1 MTVSY
6 VGRGESLSWVYGV
19 DNVNIP
25 NSDVVDSPFNDFTQ
39 FDNMD
44 FSANYNSILSREN
57 KSLITSFISEYNDK
71 VKRLSADEN
80 YILTQKYISSLDE
93 MCEEI
98 NKKLLY
104 CHDSKVLKNVLDS
117 TLQKQTEMS
126 KYIVLLEGVPYRIE
140 PRDIAADIT
149 NERIN
154 GAIELLNFV
163 AKAYPK
169 IAKESAKL
177 QRSRPHANCSVETL
191 NDYLEQLKKIL
202 SGKKLLSNRRQR
214 SSSIHFKD
222 AWGGGDKSGRINA
235 QKNVEIN
242 KKMEGIYIGFTQRTI
257 ESQTENQS
265 VVFKSSKHEMV
276 ENKLIYLASLAN
288 ELSKLNDSISDENL
302 KYSINK
308 VVGEV
313 LELKLKK
320 IQKMA
325 KSSKCNFSFS
335 NLKKD
340 LAMLSSLAVT
350 GIAAGVIPTFIAT
363 GAVAAIAPILAALG
377 CAIYAFNPQLKET
390 ETSKLLDA
398 SIKDIGATLGS
409 ELKDE
414 KLGRFEYLRHKY
426 AAYKYRKAAK
436 HTFDG

>member
-1 MTVSY
+1 MTIGY

-39 FDNMD
+39 FDNID
-44 FSANYNSILSREN
+44 FSANYNSVLSREN
-57 KSLITSFISEYNDK
+57 KSLITSFISEYNDR
-71 VKRLSADEN
+71 VKRLSEDEN
-80 YILTQKYISSLDE
+80 YLLTQKYISSLDE

-117 TLQKQTEMS
+117 TLKKQTEMS

-191 NDYLEQLKKIL
+191 NGYLYQLKKVL
-202 SGKKLLSNRRQR
+202 SGKNLLSNRRQR
-214 SSSIHFKD
+214 SSSIHFND

>member
-25 NSDVVDSPFNDFTQ
+25 NSDVVDSPFNDF
-39 FDNMD
+39 N
-44 FSANYNSILSREN
+44 
-57 KSLITSFISEYNDK
+57 NDK

-363 GAVAAIAPILAALG
+363 GIVAAIAPILAALG

>member
-1 MTVSY
+1 M
-6 VGRGESLSWVYGV
+6 
-19 DNVNIP
+19 
-25 NSDVVDSPFNDFTQ
+25 
-39 FDNMD
+39 
-44 FSANYNSILSREN
+44 
-57 KSLITSFISEYNDK
+57 K
-71 VKRLSADEN
+71 
-80 YILTQKYISSLDE
+80 
-93 MCEEI
+93 
-98 NKKLLY
+98 
-104 CHDSKVLKNVLDS
+104 
-117 TLQKQTEMS
+117 
-126 KYIVLLEGVPYRIE
+126 
-140 PRDIAADIT
+140 
-149 NERIN
+149 
-154 GAIELLNFV
+154 
-163 AKAYPK
+163 
-169 IAKESAKL
+169 
-177 QRSRPHANCSVETL
+177 
-191 NDYLEQLKKIL
+191 
-202 SGKKLLSNRRQR
+202 
-214 SSSIHFKD
+214 
-222 AWGGGDKSGRINA
+222 
-235 QKNVEIN
+235 
-242 KKMEGIYIGFTQRTI
+242 GIYDRFTQRTKD
-257 ESQTENQS
+257 SQNKNQA

>member
-25 NSDVVDSPFNDFTQ
+25 NSDVVDSPFND
-39 FDNMD
+39 
-44 FSANYNSILSREN
+44 
-57 KSLITSFISEYNDK
+57 
-71 VKRLSADEN
+71 
-80 YILTQKYISSLDE
+80 LTQKYISSLDE

-363 GAVAAIAPILAALG
+363 GIVAAIAPILAALG

>member
-80 YILTQKYISSLDE
+80 
-93 MCEEI
+93 
-98 NKKLLY
+98 
-104 CHDSKVLKNVLDS
+104 
-117 TLQKQTEMS
+117 
-126 KYIVLLEGVPYRIE
+126 
-140 PRDIAADIT
+140 
-149 NERIN
+149 
-154 GAIELLNFV
+154 
-163 AKAYPK
+163 
-169 IAKESAKL
+169 
-177 QRSRPHANCSVETL
+177 
-191 NDYLEQLKKIL
+191 IL

>member
-1 MTVSY
+1 MHINAIEGGGSHV
-6 VGRGESLSWVYGV
+6 WVYGDV
-19 DNVNIP
+19 DIP
-25 NSDVVDSPFNDFTQ
+25 NADVVDSHFNDFTQ

-44 FSANYNSILSREN
+44 FSANYNSVLSREN
-57 KSLITSFISEYNDK
+57 KSLIAPFISEYNDK
-71 VKRLSADEN
+71 VKGISKGEIYL
-80 YILTQKYISSLDE
+80 LTQKDISSLDE
-93 MCEEI
+93 VCKEI

-104 CHDSKVLKNVLDS
+104 CHDGKVLKNILDS

-126 KYIVLLEGVPYRIE
+126 KYIVLLDGVPYRIE
-140 PRDIAADIT
+140 PRDIASDTT

-163 AKAYPK
+163 AKYYPK

-177 QRSRPHANCSVETL
+177 QRSRPHVNCSVETL
-191 NDYLEQLKKIL
+191 NDYLYQLKKVL
-202 SGKKLLSNRRQR
+202 SGKNLLSNRRQR

-222 AWGGGDKSGRINA
+222 AWGGGDKSGLIDA
-235 QKNVEIN
+235 KKNVEIN
-242 KKMEGIYIGFTQRTI
+242 KKMEDIYDRFTQRTKD
-257 ESQTENQS
+257 SQNKNQA

-325 KSSKCNFSFS
+325 KSSKGNFSFS

-426 AAYKYRKAAK
+426 AAYKYRKAAR
-436 HTFDG
+436 HTSDG